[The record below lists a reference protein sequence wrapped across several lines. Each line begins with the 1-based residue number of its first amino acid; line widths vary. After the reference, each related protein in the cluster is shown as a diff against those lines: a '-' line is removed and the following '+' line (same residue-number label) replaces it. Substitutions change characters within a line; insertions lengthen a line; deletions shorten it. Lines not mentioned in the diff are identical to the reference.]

1 MKVLSSSILTV
12 DMGGHYWSLWCQTT
26 VEMSPCSGSGIS
38 TKHLRRLNWGTNVV
52 MILSR
57 GFLRIKCSMRV
68 YLNILQIGMSHFKNF
83 LQTDPLRVWRS
94 RDVAGMGGGV
104 RHPCLQ
110 HLLVG
115 CLHLPPVQV
124 THVDHCLCFGQCP
137 NPLFLV
143 LECKD

>member
-1 MKVLSSSILTV
+1 MTLLEPLMPDNWRNVSLLWVRKLNKAFTSSEL
-12 DMGGHYWSLWCQTT
+12 G
-26 VEMSPCSGSGIS
+26 
-38 TKHLRRLNWGTNVV
+38 KNVV